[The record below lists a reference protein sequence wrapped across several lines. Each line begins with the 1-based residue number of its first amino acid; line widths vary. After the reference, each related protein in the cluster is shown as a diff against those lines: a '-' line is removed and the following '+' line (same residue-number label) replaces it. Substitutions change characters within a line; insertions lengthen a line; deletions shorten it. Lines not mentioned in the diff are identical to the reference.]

1 MSEGKVKWK
10 RFIKPK
16 SNESGLEKIKYHSI
30 QDSYWNYFHFSL
42 FTPILFKPYI
52 CEIKSSELINKN
64 SNSNEMITIKFERA
78 PEPLFFLKKSIILV
92 DDCKFSEME
101 RYKEVSLPKGSYL
114 VQIRIMPNY
123 YSNTLLINELDYGK
137 TIHIEG
143 FFGRH
148 KFLTILLSIWAFVLA
163 MWAFLN
169 YDFLLFPVLIPSIFI
184 LGYYF
189 YFSKYPQKAL
199 KIGIK
204 NPS

>member
-1 MSEGKVKWK
+1 MSDLSGTNS
-10 RFIKPK
+10 K
-16 SNESGLEKIKYHSI
+16 SPNTKM
-30 QDSYWNYFHFSL
+30 
-42 FTPILFKPYI
+42 
-52 CEIKSSELINKN
+52 INL
-64 SNSNEMITIKFERA
+64 KFERA
-78 PEPLFFLKKSIILV
+78 REPLFFLKRCIILV

-123 YSNTLLINELDYGK
+123 YSNTLLINELDHGK

-169 YDFLLFPVLIPSIFI
+169 YDFLLFPVLIPTIFI
-184 LGYYF
+184 LGYYL
-189 YFSKYPQKAL
+189 YFSKFPQKAL

-204 NPS
+204 SPS